1 MKNMQFLVA
10 VLVSL
15 FLVATV
21 LGENSKPTI
30 SIDSAKQTAS
40 STATEDTSEI
50 ASKKELS
57 IIGTWAIEPNKHILE
72 GELTFQTDGKY
83 SKTEKGTD
91 SSSATI
97 KGEYE
102 FDNSEQPIT
111 LDLCF
116 GKCGGPGSEWT
127 TRFGIMRF
135 LSADKIEIRHSPTDK
150 RPTEFT
156 KERDEYTLIL
166 TRKAVSEKK
175 K

>member
-10 VLVSL
+10 MLVSL

-30 SIDSAKQTAS
+30 SIDSAKQTAT
-40 STATEDTSEI
+40 STATEDTSDI
-50 ASKKELS
+50 AVKQDLT
-57 IIGTWAIEPNKHILE
+57 IIGTWAIEPSKHILD
-72 GELTFQTDGKY
+72 GELTFQADGKY
-83 SKTEKGTD
+83 SKTEMGTD
-91 SSSATI
+91 STSATI
-97 KGEYE
+97 QGEYE
-102 FDNSEQPIT
+102 LDMSEQPIT

-127 TRFGIMRF
+127 TRFGILRF
-135 LSADKIEIRHSPTDK
+135 LSADKIEIRHSPSDK
-150 RPTEFT
+150 RPKEFS